1 MEKDIPLANSRTYWR
16 DRVKILNEEKNKN
29 NEFMVVVQNA
39 LKGAVDLNTGN
50 RIPFVKKKLVIHK
63 SPS

>member
-1 MEKDIPLANSRTYWR
+1 MK
-16 DRVKILNEEKNKN
+16 KKNKN